1 MDVDSTATVNPV
13 YEERIDG
20 TSIRLLRFS
29 QSQDGGLTGR
39 LKKFALA
46 KAPHFYSASY
56 TWGTK
61 EYSDTVVNLDTG
73 QLPVLQGLLP
83 LLRMVSRHEDFHEE
97 DWWWIDSL
105 SINLADGQ
113 EREQQ
118 VQIMADIY
126 KKAKKAVV
134 WLGEEVESKSDC
146 AGAIDFLHYLQNL
159 QPLFSGKDADYVR
172 TNLRSSGMTAQWSS
186 VSNLLSRPW
195 WTRVWTLQEM
205 ILPRE
210 VKFYCGNT
218 SISRGKFKAAMYSIF
233 LCSVGDRDMEVE
245 LIPRHA
251 FDTAF
256 NRRRVHQWHVHPK
269 ARGIALVAVLAYL
282 GNHSATDS
290 RDRIYSVLGIIT
302 TRDRKLIGKPEYT
315 TTVKHQYAKLVRS
328 FYNEYQNLDIVCF
341 SHLFSRYSGPS
352 DPGIETV
359 VPSWTPDW
367 RVYTEFASPV
377 PLMASQSA
385 SEHIGNFRPLHGQK
399 WDAMYD
405 APGQWLRG
413 RANVRFHDNLK
424 ELWCDGIIL
433 DNIRSLG
440 ALEGC
445 APRCR
450 SFVCSRDEPLHGL
463 IQCDSDTSP
472 PTRTAEAP
480 DPVSLLIRVSR
491 SLVLGRQ
498 DKYLRFVAPQY
509 YASDFL
515 VLANAYLES
524 DLLPEAPGESPHSI
538 FATWFHENRD
548 LRIGT
553 CTLEELVE
561 TIISSSDPPLF
572 DSLPAPSIQPGSLSH
587 RLPMYPPNTS
597 ADANSDY
604 ADNFLSRFLDTTR
617 KKSRRLMVTSEGLV
631 GMAPCRARP
640 EDAIIILFACSIP
653 LVLRKVGEQGGW
665 QVVGEAYV
673 DGYMNGEIGQ
683 LLKRGTR
690 SIHRFR
696 LV

>member
-1 MDVDSTATVNPV
+1 MDVDSNASVNPV
-13 YEERIDG
+13 YGDKIDG
-20 TSIRLLRFS
+20 NSIRLLKFS
-29 QSQDGGLTGR
+29 QSQDGRLTGR

-46 KAPHFYSASY
+46 HAPHFYSASY
-56 TWGTK
+56 TWGAK
-61 EYSDTVVNLDTG
+61 AYSGTVIELKTG

-83 LLRMVSRHEDFHEE
+83 FLRMVSRHEDFHDE

-126 KKAKKAVV
+126 KKARRAMV
-134 WLGEEVESKSDC
+134 WLGEEVEDGSDC
-146 AGAIDFLHYLQNL
+146 TGAIDFLHYLQNL
-159 QPLFSGKDADYVR
+159 QPLFSGKNAEYVR
-172 TNLRSSGMTAQWSS
+172 NNLRSSGMSVQWAS

-210 VKFYCGNT
+210 VKFFCGNT

-245 LIPRHA
+245 LIPRQA

-290 RDRIYSVLGIIT
+290 RDRVYSVLGIIT
-302 TRDRKLIGKPEYT
+302 ARDRKLIGKPEYT
-315 TTVKHQYAKLVRS
+315 TTVQHQYSKLVRS
-328 FYNEYQNLDIVCF
+328 FYDEYQNLDILCF

-352 DPGIETV
+352 DPGYENA
-359 VPSWTPDW
+359 VPSWAPDW

-385 SEHIGNFRPLHGQK
+385 SEQHIGNFRPLHGQK

-405 APGQWLRG
+405 APGQRLRDK
-413 RANVRFHDNLK
+413 ADVRFHDNLK
-424 ELWCDGIIL
+424 ELWCNGVIL
-433 DNIRSLG
+433 DKIESVG
-440 ALEGC
+440 ALGGC
-445 APRCR
+445 DPRCR
-450 SFVCSRDEPLHGL
+450 SFVCARDEPLHGL
-463 IQCDSDTSP
+463 VQGDISMHK
-472 PTRTAEAP
+472 RTLESA
-480 DPVSLLIRVSR
+480 DLVSILTKIAR

-509 YASDFL
+509 YTSDFL
-515 VLANAYLES
+515 VLCNACLES
-524 DLLPEAPGESPHSI
+524 EILPEDPGETAIST
-538 FATWFHENRD
+538 FATWFRGNRH
-548 LRIGT
+548 LRLGT
-553 CTLEELVE
+553 HTLEELVE
-561 TIISSSDPPLF
+561 NIISSSNPPLF
-572 DSLPAPSIQPGSLSH
+572 DSLPVPSIHPGSRSD

-604 ADNFLSRFLDTTR
+604 ADNFLSRFLDTIR
-617 KKSRRLMVTSEGLV
+617 KKSRRLMVTNGGLV

-640 EDAIIILFACSIP
+640 GDAVVALFACSIP
-653 LVLRKVGEQGGW
+653 LVLRKAGARDGW

-673 DGYMNGEIGQ
+673 DGYMNGEAGQ
-683 LLKRGTR
+683 LIKRGT
-690 SIHRFR
+690 SNIHRFR

>member
-1 MDVDSTATVNPV
+1 MDVDSNVTVSPV
-13 YEERIDG
+13 YHERIDG

-29 QSQDGGLTGR
+29 RSQDGLFTGR

-46 KAPHFYSASY
+46 NAPNFYSASY

-61 EYSDTVVNLDTG
+61 AYSDTVIALETG

-83 LLRMVSRHEDFHEE
+83 FLQMISQHADFHNE

-118 VQIMADIY
+118 VRIMADIY
-126 KKAKKAVV
+126 RKTRRTMV
-134 WLGEEVESKSDC
+134 WLGEEVEEESDC
-146 AGAIDFLHYLQNL
+146 SGAVDFLLYLQNV
-159 QPLFSGKDADYVR
+159 QSLFSGKDADYVR
-172 TNLRSSGMTAQWSS
+172 TNLRSSGMVAQWAS

-195 WTRVWTLQEM
+195 WSRVWTLQEM
-205 ILPRE
+205 TLPRE
-210 VKFYCGNT
+210 VKFYCGNS
-218 SISRGKFKAAMYSIF
+218 SITRGKFKAAIYSIF

-251 FDTAF
+251 FDAAF

-269 ARGIALVAVLAYL
+269 AHGIALIAVLAYL

-302 TRDRKLIGKPEYT
+302 ARDRKLIGKPEYST
-315 TTVKHQYAKLVRS
+315 IVQHQYTKLVRS
-328 FYNEYQNLDIVCF
+328 FYNEYHDLDIICF
-341 SHLFSRYSGPS
+341 SHLFNRYSGPR
-352 DPGIETV
+352 DPGIETA

-367 RVYTEFASPV
+367 RVYKEFASPV

-385 SEHIGNFRPLHGQK
+385 SDHIGNFRPLHGQK
-399 WDAMYD
+399 WDAMYN
-405 APGQWLRG
+405 APGQRLRG
-413 RANVRFHDNLK
+413 KANVRFHDNLK
-424 ELWCDGIIL
+424 EMWCDGVIL
-433 DNIRSLG
+433 DTIENLG

-445 APRCR
+445 NPRCR
-450 SFVCSRDEPLHGL
+450 SFVCARDEPLHGL
-463 IQCDSDTSP
+463 IQSERS
-472 PTRTAEAP
+472 TRTGTSKAP
-480 DPVSLLIRVSR
+480 DPVSLLIMVAR

-515 VLANAYLES
+515 VLCNACLES
-524 DLLPEAPGESPHSI
+524 EILPLGESPNSK
-538 FATWFHENRD
+538 FATWFQENRS

-553 CTLEELVE
+553 RTLEGLVE
-561 TIISSSDPPLF
+561 AIVSSSSPPLF
-572 DSLPAPSIQPGSLSH
+572 DSLPAPSLRPGSLSH
-587 RLPMYPPNTS
+587 RLPTYPPNTS

-604 ADNFLSRFLDTTR
+604 ADNFLSRFTDTTR

-631 GMAPCRARP
+631 GMAPCRGRP
-640 EDAIIILFACSIP
+640 GDAVVVLFGCSIP
-653 LVLRKVGEQGGW
+653 LVLRKVGTREAW

-673 DGYMNGEIGQ
+673 DGYMNGEVGQ
-683 LLKRGTR
+683 HLKRGTR
-690 SIHRFR
+690 NVHRFR
-696 LV
+696 MV